1 MKGIIVYKSW
11 WGSCRRVAEAIRRGL
26 IESGQ
31 EVEIVPIEAA
41 GEPDRSFDFVVF
53 GAATRW
59 PGAWPQ
65 IKRYA
70 KKVLKAGP
78 PGKPFATFSTGGT
91 LYTGK
96 PNTQAADVL
105 YGMLENGGFMPLAP
119 ALKISIAL
127 RRAKRVVVADRIR
140 TEEQRGDLHDSEV
153 ERAEE
158 FGREL
163 GARLSGR

>member
-1 MKGIIVYKSW
+1 LKGIIVYKSW

-119 ALKISIAL
+119 ALKISIDGY
-127 RRAKRVVVADRIR
+127 RAPGR